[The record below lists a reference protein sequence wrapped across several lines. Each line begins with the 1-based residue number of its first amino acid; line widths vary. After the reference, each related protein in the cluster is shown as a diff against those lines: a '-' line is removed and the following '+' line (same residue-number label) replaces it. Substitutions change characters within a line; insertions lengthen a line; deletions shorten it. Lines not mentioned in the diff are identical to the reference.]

1 MTAAG
6 AGATG
11 HGEAGRREV
20 VLDGRSLT
28 LAAIEAVARHGAP
41 ARLDPGARR
50 RMEASRSRVERAVA
64 AGEIIYGVTTGFG
77 KLADVAIG
85 PGEAQRLQENLLRS
99 HAAGVGPPLPA
110 EVVRAM
116 MLLRANALA
125 RGFSGVRPVVVER
138 LLDLL
143 NRRVHPVIPSRGSL
157 GASGDLAPL
166 AHLALVLVGRGEA
179 EAGGERLPGREALA
193 RAGLEPL
200 ALEAKEGLALINGT
214 QAMTALGALAVRDGL
229 YLALVADLAGA
240 MTLQALRGIPEAFDE
255 RIHALRPHTGQRAA
269 AAHLRRLLAG
279 SRLAT
284 RAGELRVQDAYSLRC
299 MPQVHGAVRDALVHA
314 AGVLAVEAN
323 SVTDN
328 PLVFPDGDV
337 LSGGNFHGE
346 PVALVLDYAAAALA
360 ELGSIA
366 ERRIERLVNPQLS
379 GLPPFLTRD
388 GGLHSGLM
396 LAQYTAAALV
406 SENKGLAFPASVD
419 SIPSS
424 ANQEDHVSMG
434 MTSALKLRRVV
445 GHVRYVL
452 AIELLCAAQALEF
465 AGPEGLSPACAAAY
479 RAVRQVV
486 PPLTGDRE
494 LAPDIERL
502 AGLIA
507 RRALPLDEPIPDP
520 AAGAAGGE
528 DDAGHAGEG
537 GEG

>member
-1 MTAAG
+1 MTGPG
-6 AGATG
+6 AGEVG
-11 HGEAGRREV
+11 HQGGGYPTDGHRQV

-28 LAAIEAVARHGAP
+28 LAAVEAVARHGVP
-41 ARLDPGARR
+41 VRLDPGARR
-50 RMEASRSRVERAVA
+50 RMEASRRRVEQAVA
-64 AGEIIYGVTTGFG
+64 AGEILYGVTTGFG
-77 KLADVAIG
+77 KLADVAIE
-85 PGEAQRLQENLLRS
+85 PSDARRLQENLLRS

-143 NRRVHPVIPSRGSL
+143 NRAVHPVIPSRGSL

-166 AHLALVLVGRGEA
+166 AHLALVLIGRGEA
-179 EAGGERLPGREALA
+179 EVAGQRLPGREALA

-200 ALEAKEGLALINGT
+200 VLEPKEGLALINGT
-214 QAMTALGALAVRDGL
+214 QAMTALGALAVRDGF

-240 MTLQALRGIPEAFDE
+240 LTLQALRGIPDAFDE
-255 RIHALRPHTGQRAA
+255 RIHALRPHAGQRAA

-279 SRLAT
+279 SRLTT

-328 PLVFPDGDV
+328 PLVFPGGDV

-366 ERRIERLVNPQLS
+366 ER
-379 GLPPFLTRD
+379 
-388 GGLHSGLM
+388 
-396 LAQYTAAALV
+396 
-406 SENKGLAFPASVD
+406 
-419 SIPSS
+419 
-424 ANQEDHVSMG
+424 
-434 MTSALKLRRVV
+434 
-445 GHVRYVL
+445 
-452 AIELLCAAQALEF
+452 
-465 AGPEGLSPACAAAY
+465 
-479 RAVRQVV
+479 
-486 PPLTGDRE
+486 
-494 LAPDIERL
+494 
-502 AGLIA
+502 
-507 RRALPLDEPIPDP
+507 
-520 AAGAAGGE
+520 
-528 DDAGHAGEG
+528 
-537 GEG
+537 